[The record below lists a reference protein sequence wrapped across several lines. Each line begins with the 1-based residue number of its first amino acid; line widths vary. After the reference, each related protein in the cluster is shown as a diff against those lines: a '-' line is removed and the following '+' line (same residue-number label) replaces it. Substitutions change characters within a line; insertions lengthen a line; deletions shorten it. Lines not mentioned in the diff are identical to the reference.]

1 MLDRRRTSGY
11 DALAQGV
18 MWQSRIAEEW
28 QAEGFPVQLGWGHD
42 QPDIVLGPPHGLPP
56 VIVSVKTYNLR
67 PSSMCYGD
75 DGRHSFAS
83 ARTITRQDVVAE
95 IDYAIAH
102 RAYMV
107 ILTVVNQRNGI
118 AEHIELDPATFTR
131 YATSQSLNDDSAPR
145 AYIVRDLHS
154 LEVLE
159 VNEKLG
165 WKRIAGSISSRT
177 EDKEPLKPIVTPSA
191 LTPFSGSRGMG
202 DSVIEAQA
210 AAVQRAAQ
218 VSLGAGAGGN
228 DQIKIEDKTVE
239 PINDNSKPMVTT
251 TTTTRVRSKT
261 RESWFARMARVRE
274 QRRQE

>member
-1 MLDRRRTSGY
+1 
-11 DALAQGV
+11 
-18 MWQSRIAEEW
+18 
-28 QAEGFPVQLGWGHD
+28 
-42 QPDIVLGPPHGLPP
+42 
-56 VIVSVKTYNLR
+56 
-67 PSSMCYGD
+67 
-75 DGRHSFAS
+75 
-83 ARTITRQDVVAE
+83 
-95 IDYAIAH
+95 
-102 RAYMV
+102 MV

-118 AEHIELDPATFTR
+118 AEHIELDPAAFVR

-191 LTPFSGSRGMG
+191 LTPFSRSRGTG
-202 DSVIEAQA
+202 GSVIEAQP

-218 VSLGAGAGGN
+218 ASLGAGAEGN
-228 DQIKIEDKTVE
+228 DQIKIEDKIE
-239 PINDNSKPMVTT
+239 PTNGNSKPMVTMS
-251 TTTTRVRSKT
+251 TTTRTRSRT
-261 RESWFARMARVRE
+261 GDSWFARMARARK